1 MTRRTLFAVAACLLF
16 AWVAPG
22 ARADSDKHSD
32 KRVVKVMTRNM
43 DAGTD
48 LGWFFVIPDVMTATT
63 ITFSE
68 VLASNIPGRA
78 ELLADEIRSEQPDL
92 IALEEVTLWES
103 GPPGGPPTIVLDQLQ
118 LLLKALTERG
128 LNYAPVVVQS
138 LTSTAAPASPTTIVR
153 FTDRNV
159 ILARNDL
166 KHSEMKRSDI
176 DLSNVQ
182 QRIYQAKFAFPIGG
196 TTVPVLAG
204 WTSVD
209 VKVRGKMFRF
219 VDTHL
224 QSTITGVPAATAVQV
239 AQAEELIATMNST
252 KLPVVLAGDFNSNAE
267 VGPDDTA
274 TTTDI
279 LAAGYTDAWRVFNPP
294 GTGFTW
300 PLFLEDFQS
309 GTSVV
314 PFERIDLI
322 FARDLKVASV
332 QRSGLLPPWPSDHV
346 GVVATLQLESENK

>member
-1 MTRRTLFAVAACLLF
+1 M
-16 AWVAPG
+16 
-22 ARADSDKHSD
+22 
-32 KRVVKVMTRNM
+32 
-43 DAGTD
+43 
-48 LGWFFVIPDVMTATT
+48 
-63 ITFSE
+63 
-68 VLASNIPGRA
+68 
-78 ELLADEIRSEQPDL
+78 ADEIRSEQPDL

-138 LTSTAAPASPTTIVR
+138 LTSTAAPSSPTTIVR
-153 FTDRNV
+153 FTDRNA
-159 ILARNDL
+159 ILARTDL
-166 KHSEMKRSDI
+166 KHSDM

-182 QRIYQAKFAFPIGG
+182 QRIYQANFGFPIGG

-224 QSTITGVPAATAVQV
+224 QSTITGIPAATAVQV

>member
-1 MTRRTLFAVAACLLF
+1 MTRRTLFALGNCLLF
-16 AWVAPG
+16 VWAGPG
-22 ARADSDKHSD
+22 ARADSD

-48 LGWFFVIPDVMTATT
+48 LGWFFVVPDVMTATSL
-63 ITFSE
+63 TFSE

-78 ELLADEIRSEQPDL
+78 ELLADEIGSEQPDL

-103 GPPGGPPTIVLDQLQ
+103 GPPGGSPTIVLDQLQ
-118 LLLKALTERG
+118 LLLTALAERG
-128 LNYAPVVVQS
+128 LNYAPVVVQG
-138 LTSTAAPASPTTIVR
+138 LTTTAAPASPASVVH
-153 FTDRNV
+153 FTDRNA
-159 ILARNDL
+159 ILARTDL
-166 KHSEMKRSDI
+166 KQSGM

-182 QRIYQAKFAFPIGG
+182 QTIYQAKFGFPIGG

-209 VKVRGKMFRF
+209 VKVRGKVFRF

-224 QSTITGVPAATAVQV
+224 QSTISGVPAATAVQV
-239 AQAEELIATMNST
+239 AQAGELIATMNST
-252 KLPVVLAGDFNSNAE
+252 NLPVVLAGDFNSNAE
-267 VGPDDTA
+267 IGPDDTA
-274 TTTDI
+274 TTTGI
-279 LAAGYTDAWRVFNPP
+279 LAAGYTDAWRVFNPA

-300 PLFLEDFQS
+300 PLFLEDFLS

-322 FARDLKVASV
+322 FARDLKVTSV
-332 QRSGLLPPWPSDHV
+332 QQSGLLAPWPSDHV
-346 GVVATLQLESENK
+346 GVVAMLQLEP